1 MTRKNKWGQFSI
13 DTNYDLTDKESASS
27 SYIAYMLNRTQQMFK
42 YENLPDSITKRNL
55 ELMLQT
61 NGHVCVAS
69 VDGVLYAFIGA
80 PGGEPDP
87 YYMPTKYT
95 VANPALNLSTEYT
108 INEDCVLIPND
119 SLYIGLLPLF
129 RRYSMQLVENDITMR
144 VCDINMRITSLISA
158 SDDKT
163 LASAKKYIEDIEK
176 GKLGVIS
183 ESALLDGVR
192 SQPVASTNVN
202 QLTNLIEYH
211 QYLKASWFNE
221 LGLQAN
227 YNMKRESINSNE
239 AQLNEDALL
248 PLVDDMLEC
257 RRLAI
262 EKINNMFGTDIQVYL
277 DSSWEDNQIE
287 LELAH
292 EMEDAESS
300 EDIDTEPI
308 DGVQDEDLIDESVVT
323 NEEPK
328 DESVE
333 SEEVTDE
340 PTISEEDIEE
350 IVEFVEEELF
360 DKEKEVDKNDE
371 EDD

>member
-1 MTRKNKWGQFSI
+1 MAKKHKWGQFSI

-183 ESALLDGVR
+183 ESALLDGIR

-211 QYLKASWFNE
+211 QYLKAGWFNE

-262 EKINNMFGTDIQVYL
+262 EKINTMFGTNIQVYL

-292 EMEDAESS
+292 EMEDGQSS
-300 EDIDTEPI
+300 EDVDTEPI
-308 DGVQDEDLIDESVVT
+308 DGVQDEDSIDESLVT

-333 SEEVTDE
+333 SEEVTEE
-340 PTISEEDIEE
+340 PTISEEAIEE
-350 IVEFVEEELF
+350 IVEIVEEELS
-360 DKEKEVDKNDE
+360 DKEEEVDKNDE
-371 EDD
+371 EDA